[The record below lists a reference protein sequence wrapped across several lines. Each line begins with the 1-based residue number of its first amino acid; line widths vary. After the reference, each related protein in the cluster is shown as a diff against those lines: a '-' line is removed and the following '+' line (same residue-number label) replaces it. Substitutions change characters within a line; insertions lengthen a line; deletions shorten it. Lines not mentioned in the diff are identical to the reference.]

1 MEPSFLF
8 KLHRSKA
15 GRCSF
20 FIHFSHQQSISTPKI
35 DCLDFKIDSNPSNP
49 FVQSIS
55 AIHFNIPKFIFTC
68 KIRFSIENPIHFWKS
83 RSLFNLLFIRF
94 LCIFLQREI
103 KARPTERITRK
114 TRTKLERIPKASRR
128 KLEQNSKERS
138 VEFCQ
143 KSQ

>member
-1 MEPSFLF
+1 MEPSFSF

-49 FVQSIS
+49 FAQSIS
-55 AIHFNIPKFIFTC
+55 AIHFNLPKFIFTC
-68 KIRFSIENPIHFWKS
+68 EIRFSIENPIHFAKS
-83 RSLFNLLFIRF
+83 YSLFNMLFIRF
-94 LCIFLQREI
+94 LCIFLQHEM
-103 KARPTERITRK
+103 KARSTERIMRK

-138 VEFCQ
+138 VEFC
-143 KSQ
+143 